1 MANLNTK
8 TISDGVGD
16 ILAVDGGIDAS
27 TVRQIKDGDG
37 TGSPFYITTTKVG
50 IGTDSPAHTLEVK
63 GSESTLARFYDS
75 SNGSI
80 GQIEI
85 GTMDIKVDN
94 NKMQFR
100 DGADTPILTIT
111 DDEYVGIG
119 TDTPEALLSLY
130 GNTSTNT
137 RIMIDEDGTGDP
149 YLHLRTTDAQDWSVG
164 IDNSDADK
172 FMIGSDNAPGTD
184 PHLVIDTTGNVG
196 IGTTEPAK
204 LLEISSTTAANL
216 MLTADSGSSGN
227 EYNSEINFR
236 YRGTTKWS
244 LGNDGADAFML
255 GTTTCDTATK
265 LTVLASGNVGIGT
278 DSPSVPLHIALG
290 EGTDPTYGTGTLAV
304 FQNNDDASDDCNITL
319 VSGTAGNS
327 RVLFGDSGDDD
338 IGMID
343 YDNNINSMGFG
354 TTDSVKMTI
363 LTGGNVGIGTAAPNK
378 NTTTI
383 GNETVLEIRGGDGTD
398 TGFGCAGALYLTS
411 AQDAVV
417 DGNVLGYI
425 GFIGTE
431 DDSGGD
437 AILPGAAIWAEAE
450 GTYDTTG
457 NETALCFSTATSST
471 AVATANER
479 MRIDKD
485 GKVGIGIAPSYA
497 LDTYVSGASYAA
509 RFRNSGDDVARHG
522 VLVVAGKDDG
532 STAAET
538 SYFVA
543 SDGDEDTVGSLGH
556 NTSGNFVINATSDAR
571 IKKDIADTK
580 INGLEIVEAIKLR
593 EFTKIKG
600 NQFDKAGFI
609 AQELKDVWSQAVG
622 GTETDVD
629 ENGKMKPM
637 TVSYASLIPPLVKA
651 IQELSAKVT
660 ALENA

>member
-343 YDNNINSMGFG
+343 YDNNINSMSFG

-363 LTGGNVGIGTAAPNK
+363 LTGGNVGIGAASPTTKLQVNGGIAGGLVNITATGPTDNLDVSGAYFVNCI
-378 NTTTI
+378 TTSNDVTI
-383 GNETVLEIRGGDGTD
+383 GGLTGG
-398 TGFGCAGALYLTS
+398 
-411 AQDAVV
+411 V
-417 DGNVLGYI
+417 DGQVIFLAK
-425 GFIGTE
+425 T
-431 DDSGGD
+431 
-437 AILPGAAIWAEAE
+437 
-450 GTYDTTG
+450 
-457 NETALCFSTATSST
+457 
-471 AVATANER
+471 ATANSLILEHGEGANQN
-479 MRIDKD
+479 IW
-485 GKVGIGIAPSYA
+485 
-497 LDTYVSGASYAA
+497 LTSGADESIVGY
-509 RFRNSGDDVARHG
+509 GG
-522 VLVVAGKDDG
+522 WTLVCNGTHWFSVSNPTATADAG
-532 STAAET
+532 
-538 SYFVA
+538 
-543 SDGDEDTVGSLGH
+543 
-556 NTSGNFVINATSDAR
+556 
-571 IKKDIADTK
+571 
-580 INGLEIVEAIKLR
+580 
-593 EFTKIKG
+593 
-600 NQFDKAGFI
+600 
-609 AQELKDVWSQAVG
+609 
-622 GTETDVD
+622 
-629 ENGKMKPM
+629 
-637 TVSYASLIPPLVKA
+637 
-651 IQELSAKVT
+651 
-660 ALENA
+660 